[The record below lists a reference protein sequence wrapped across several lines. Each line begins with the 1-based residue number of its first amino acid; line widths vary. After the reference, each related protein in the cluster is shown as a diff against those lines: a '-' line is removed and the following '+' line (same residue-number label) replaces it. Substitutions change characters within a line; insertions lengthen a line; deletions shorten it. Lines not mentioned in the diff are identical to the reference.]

1 MRNFAEG
8 GDGFDRTPA
17 LGVLFV
23 FGFAARVLISKGVTI
38 FPVPSVLFEAFLRLF
53 ARTAKPCRR
62 FAVSSRNLAWVVLG
76 FRVFEVTVGVF
87 SFAIYHE
94 VACISDRAPGELC
107 TS

>member
-1 MRNFAEG
+1 M
-8 GDGFDRTPA
+8 PA

-23 FGFAARVLISKGVTI
+23 FGFGARVLISEGLT
-38 FPVPSVLFEAFLRLF
+38 SVLFDAFFCLF

-62 FAVSSRNLAWVVLG
+62 FAVSSRSLAWVVLG

-94 VACISDRAPGELC
+94 VACVSI
-107 TS
+107 